1 MWRHCLTFSPSPSLS
16 NVFSD
21 LFERLIA
28 PRQPHHDQHDCS
40 HETQKWDFFQISEVK
55 FFCSNLFREIELEQ
69 ESESSFENVKAL

>member
-1 MWRHCLTFSPSPSLS
+1 MNVAALTHFFPPCLS

-28 PRQPHHDQHDCS
+28 PRQPRHDQHDCS
-40 HETQKWDFFQISEVK
+40 HETQKWDFFQISKVK

-69 ESESSFENVKAL
+69 EAESSFENVKAL